1 MMTPF
6 RFLPVLALAAFFIPL
21 LAAEAD
27 PAVAAPPAS
36 APAAPAPGAIDATK
50 IAGAEAVETKGQMTG
65 LSFKDATTLTEAD
78 YKQIRKM
85 EGLKSLAFAHGPD
98 DASLKILSGMPAI
111 ETFTTNGAHL
121 TDAGVAT
128 LATFPA
134 LQTLTFF
141 HPGQVF
147 TGTGLAALATLP
159 HLESFS
165 LGGSQKFTDAGLAAV
180 ATFPHLTALRIWHTA
195 VTGDGVKALLAL
207 KLKSLM
213 LGQTLDMKSKAALT
227 DDSVAVVA
235 GATESRRADEA
246 QAAPE
251 FEAPDAR
258 QHRDQP
264 RRCRCAQAGA
274 TESRYQVDRPDGYA
288 PHRCAFRSAEA
299 CASAL
304 TEETH
309 SRQNGGLRG

>member
-235 GATESRRADEA
+235 QIASLETLNLSEARLSLAALMKLKQLPNLKRLTLDSIEISPGDVDALKQALPKVDIKWTAPTDTRRIDALFGPPKP
-246 QAAPE
+246 AP
-251 FEAPDAR
+251 AP
-258 QHRDQP
+258 
-264 RRCRCAQAGA
+264 
-274 TESRYQVDRPDGYA
+274 
-288 PHRCAFRSAEA
+288 
-299 CASAL
+299 
-304 TEETH
+304 
-309 SRQNGGLRG
+309 